1 MAPLR
6 DCRHPINTFFLLYRP
21 SESEK
26 ASSSGANPDQYVV
39 CPKLNTKPAEYLKL
53 FWLEFAN

>member
-6 DCRHPINTFFLLYRP
+6 DCRHPINTFFLPYRP

-26 ASSSGANPDQYVV
+26 ASSSGANPNQYVV

-53 FWLEFAN
+53 F